1 MTIFS
6 LSSGPGIS
14 GLAVIR
20 ISGPECKQIA
30 SKMIPGDFPKPRIA
44 TFKKINKIHTNE
56 SKNAKKNSKKSSCL
70 SFLVLNAPE

>member
-6 LSSGPGIS
+6 LSTGPGIS

-30 SKMIPGDFPKPRIA
+30 SKMILWRF
-44 TFKKINKIHTNE
+44 
-56 SKNAKKNSKKSSCL
+56 SKT
-70 SFLVLNAPE
+70 